1 MQAYLKLMRSGN
13 CLMAAIAAIVGVFI
27 AYNIVAA
34 NDPFSAQFPIFDA
47 TKVFLVVFLVTG
59 AGNAINDYF
68 DVGIDR
74 INKPERPIPSGK
86 VGLRS
91 ALYFSLALFVIGTL
105 IAASINLICSAI
117 ALINSL
123 LLIYYASTL
132 KRTALL
138 GNIAVGY
145 LTGSTFLFGGAV
157 FFEKGGI
164 NGIFVLFLLA
174 TLATIAREIVKDIED
189 IEGDSKDGAR
199 TLPIIIG
206 AKKAA
211 YLASSIGFVA
221 VLASPLP
228 YLQSLMGIR
237 YLFLVTLA
245 DILFIV
251 AVYQILGKNDPA
263 KSSKMF
269 KMAMAF
275 ALISFIAGV

>member
-1 MQAYLKLMRSGN
+1 
-13 CLMAAIAAIVGVFI
+13 MAAIAAIVGIFI
-27 AYNIVAA
+27 AYNIVVA
-34 NDPFSAQFPIFDA
+34 NNPYYIQFPILDA
-47 TKVFLVVFLVTG
+47 TKVFLVVFLITG
-59 AGNAINDYF
+59 AGNSINDYF
-68 DVGIDR
+68 DVEIDR
-74 INKPERPIPSGK
+74 INKPERPIPSGNI
-86 VGLRS
+86 GLKN
-91 ALYFSLALFVIGTL
+91 ALYFSLALFAIGTL
-105 IAASINLICSAI
+105 LATSINLICGSI

-123 LLIYYASTL
+123 LLIYYASSL

-138 GNIAVGY
+138 GNISVGY
-145 LTGSTFLFGGAV
+145 LTGSTFLFGGAA

-211 YLASSIGFVA
+211 YLASLIGFVA

-228 YLQSLMGIR
+228 YLQSLMSIR
-237 YLFLVTLA
+237 YLLIVALA
-245 DILFIV
+245 DMLFIV

-275 ALISFIAGV
+275 ALISFIAGT